1 MQPCSKVTLLFFS
14 AVPNIPPAL
23 NTPQQRGPNNRV
35 SMREYSAYHLM
46 QRSYETPPLHMGGRL
61 FQEWLVD
68 TYARIETNNMNF
80 HRDNQALL
88 RADLYSNTTLQVG
101 HRILLPSSFVGGPR
115 YMQQQYQ
122 DAMAIVRA
130 RGTPDLFVTM
140 TCNADWPEILNA
152 LLPGQTANDR
162 PDIVARVFGLKL
174 QMMLHDLRTAF
185 GRSVGLMAAVE
196 WQKRGLPHAHI
207 LHGVSRYQPTFIL
220 N

>member
-1 MQPCSKVTLLFFS
+1 
-14 AVPNIPPAL
+14 
-23 NTPQQRGPNNRV
+23 
-35 SMREYSAYHLM
+35 
-46 QRSYETPPLHMGGRL
+46 
-61 FQEWLVD
+61 
-68 TYARIETNNMNF
+68 MNF

-88 RADLYSNTTLQVG
+88 RVDLYSNVQSAARGTQAGPGSARQVG
-101 HRILLPSSFVGGPR
+101 HRILLPSSFYGGPR
-115 YMQQQYQ
+115 YMQQEYQ

-152 LLPGQTANDR
+152 PLPGQTLNDR
-162 PDIVARVFGLKL
+162 HDIVARVFGLKL

-196 WQKRGLPHAHI
+196 RQKRGLPHAHI
-207 LHGVSRYQPTFIL
+207 LVILHGVRQVSYYQ

>member
-14 AVPNIPPAL
+14 AVPNVPPAL

-68 TYARIETNNMNF
+68 MYARIETNNMNF

-88 RADLYSNTTLQVG
+88 RADLYSNVQSAARNTTAGPGTTRQVG

-207 LHGVSRYQPTFIL
+207 
-220 N
+220 